1 MNPEKTETALHLLEV
16 LFRANEKFRKLQS
29 QLLVNSKLTI
39 PQFGVLEILYRLGSI
54 HLKRISE
61 LMMVTGANITCV
73 ADNLEKEGLIKRV
86 HSKEDRRVVLAELTS
101 SGKQKI
107 EQILPAYKENI
118 LSAASKLTEEEQK
131 EVIQLLEKF
140 EL

>member
-1 MNPEKTETALHLLEV
+1 MSTDKTAKALHLFEV
-16 LFRANEKFRKLQS
+16 IFRVNEKFRRT
-29 QLLVNSKLTI
+29 QLEILTELKLTI
-39 PQFGVLEILYRLGSI
+39 PQFGMLEILNRLGSI

-86 HSKEDRRVVLAELTS
+86 HSKEDRRVVLAELTA

-107 EQILPAYKENI
+107 EQILPAYKEKI
-118 LSAASKLTEEEQK
+118 LAVSEKLTEDEQRQ
-131 EVIQLLEKF
+131 VIEILEKF

>member
-1 MNPEKTETALHLLEV
+1 MLSDKTETALQLLDV
-16 LFRANEKFRKLQS
+16 IFRANEKFRKVQS
-29 QLLVNSKLTI
+29 QLLIDSKLTV
-39 PQFGVLEILYRLGSI
+39 PQFGMLEILYRLGPI

-73 ADNLEKEGLIKRV
+73 ADNLEKEGFIKRV
-86 HSKEDRRVVLAELTS
+86 HSKEDRRVVLAELTT

-107 EQILPAYKENI
+107 EQILPAYKEKI
-118 LSAASKLTEEEQK
+118 SAAAFKLTEEEQK